1 MGGKQSGYKGV
12 EGRSLEKDEEEIKTI
27 HNENNENTYKVVGFA
42 HKSNSGKALN
52 VVLKDST
59 GEKRLIT
66 ISKSDIIDAFK
77 FGSSPCVIEY
87 NLTKEQKDKEIEKN
101 DYIKTGFKTG

>member
-1 MGGKQSGYKGV
+1 MGGKQAGYKPV
-12 EGRSLEKDEEEIKTI
+12 ECQSLEKDDYEEDEIKTI
-27 HNENNENTYKVVGFA
+27 HKENNYTPYKVVGFA

-52 VVLKDST
+52 VVLKDSN

-87 NLTKEQKDKEIEKN
+87 ELTKEQKEKEMLKN
-101 DYIKTGFKTG
+101 GSKTE